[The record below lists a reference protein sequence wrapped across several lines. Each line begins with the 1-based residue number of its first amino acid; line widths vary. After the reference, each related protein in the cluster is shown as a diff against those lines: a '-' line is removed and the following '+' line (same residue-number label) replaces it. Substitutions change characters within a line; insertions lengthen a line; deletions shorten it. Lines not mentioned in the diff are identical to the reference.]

1 MKPNPLN
8 IGNPTPEELFSPME
22 VYHEN
27 SKLGSTNEELFQ
39 KIATVNSS
47 PHIRRVISRPFRSY
61 PGCPCVELT
70 KKFEPMTRSLEH
82 LLTHRRSHHHFSGEP
97 ARLDDLARVLLLG
110 DGIVSRMTSED
121 GAEFLLRTAPSG
133 GGLYPIETFCIT
145 FQVEGLAPG
154 AYFYNAQKH
163 RLEQLAA
170 EDFRPRLADATNLKA
185 EVEGA
190 SFCIAL
196 SAVLPRSS
204 FKYGQ
209 RAYRFV
215 LLEAGHIAQNVLLT
229 AESLGLGALP
239 VGGFFDDDLNAVF
252 RLDGCQEFVVY
263 LMLVGNKAHAA
274 SAETKHQP

>member
-8 IGNPTPEELFSPME
+8 IGKPTPEELFSPME

-27 SKLGSTNEELFQ
+27 SKLGPTNEELFQ

-61 PGCPCVELT
+61 PGCPSVDLP
-70 KKFEPMTRSLEH
+70 KQFPPMTRSLEDI
-82 LLTHRRSHHHFSGEP
+82 LMNRRSEHRFSGQP
-97 ARLDDLARVLLLG
+97 ARLDELARLLLLG
-110 DGIVSRMTSED
+110 DGIVSRMTSDD

-133 GGLYPIETFCIT
+133 GGLYPIETFCIA
-145 FQVEGLAPG
+145 FQVQGLAPG
-154 AYFYNAQKH
+154 AYFYNTQKH

-170 EDFRPRLADATNLKA
+170 GDFRPRFADATNLKT
-185 EVEGA
+185 EVDNA

-215 LLEAGHIAQNVLLT
+215 LLEAGHIAQNVLLA
-229 AESLGLGALP
+229 AEGLGLGALP
-239 VGGFFDDDLNAVF
+239 VGGFFDDDINTVLH
-252 RLDGCQEFVVY
+252 LDGCQEFVVY
-263 LMLVGNKAHAA
+263 LVLVGNKTRPA
-274 SAETKHQP
+274 SAGAGTTK